1 MDSGAGA
8 GVFHGFQMDK
18 VIPIIIIIEIIA
30 PITIK
35 LFDGF
40 LSALTAG
47 ATPGGEEFIYS
58 LNSEISSS
66 KFL

>member
-1 MDSGAGA
+1 
-8 GVFHGFQMDK
+8 MDK

-47 ATPGGEEFIYS
+47 ATPGSEEFIYS